1 MQHAI
6 KSLPVAGT
14 LGARGKSSPPLAHTL
29 APAGRYSAMRSHF
42 TPHAARAVRARSDS
56 RLSPRSLGLLTH
68 LPCPSGHESTAA
80 GYRAQGT
87 GDTRVQP
94 RPLRRAAASGASHAA
109 PVTRR
114 RGCMCHPARRPLMSP
129 IHHTHTRRRALPRQ
143 RTLSTAINSSTAHRP
158 PAPPVASTPSL
169 HPLSLERLSP
179 GRPSSPPAMSSRAV
193 AAGRRGAQTRRSQSS

>member
-1 MQHAI
+1 MD
-6 KSLPVAGT
+6 G
-14 LGARGKSSPPLAHTL
+14 
-29 APAGRYSAMRSHF
+29 
-42 TPHAARAVRARSDS
+42 

-169 HPLSLERLSP
+169 HPLSLERLSS
-179 GRPSSPPAMSSRAV
+179 GRPPLHPPCPAVPSPLAAAAHKHVILKAADALSPHPPDRCASASSPQPPPAWMGGCPCSRASS
-193 AAGRRGAQTRRSQSS
+193 AGQACPPPRQ

>member
-1 MQHAI
+1 MGHAE
-6 KSLPVAGT
+6 SPAT
-14 LGARGKSSPPLAHTL
+14 PPCPHFGARRSLQCHAVALH
-29 APAGRYSAMRSHF
+29 PACRKACW
-42 TPHAARAVRARSDS
+42 RAL
-56 RLSPRSLGLLTH
+56 RLEAVPRSLGLLAFT
-68 LPCPSGHESTAA
+68 LPLGTQEYSRVPFAELP
-80 GYRAQGT
+80 QG
-87 GDTRVQP
+87 
-94 RPLRRAAASGASHAA
+94 A

-129 IHHTHTRRRALPRQ
+129 IHHTHTRRRPLPRQ